1 MREIVCPNVFSDIL
15 ITEYF
20 ILLLESS
27 LPLSA
32 MELLSFSLSS
42 QSLSHLSAL
51 AKDIGFISGQT
62 FPLERT
68 FLGFFLESSAI
79 SLTLLIVLGYFLIHF

>member
-1 MREIVCPNVFSDIL
+1 MREIVCANVFSDIL

-32 MELLSFSLSS
+32 VELLSFSLSS
-42 QSLSHLSAL
+42 QSFSHLSAL
-51 AKDIGFISGQT
+51 AKDIGFTSGQT
-62 FPLERT
+62 LPLERA
-68 FLGFFLESSAI
+68 FLGFFLESPAI
-79 SLTLLIVLGYFLIHF
+79 RLTLLIVLGYFVIHF